1 MKRINSRIETV
12 QLFLRSFDTGKLSI
26 ETKLPI
32 HCTRDSWKSTLE
44 FLFQFVRSRRTLHGT
59 SASYSRFSRFEPRVI
74 RFLFFRAPFVSSSRF
89 LLKRNEGGHPSPPFF
104 PPYSICTTYTQ
115 FHAIRVVDTVAWNA
129 NSQAL
134 WLSTSYVSSII
145 SLEYRP
151 SSYIALAPDYAYIS
165 ITRIGPTRKIKPL
178 VDFTDRDF
186 VNCPRSK

>member
-74 RFLFFRAPFVSSSRF
+74 RFLFFRTPFVSSSRF
-89 LLKRNEGGHPSPPFF
+89 LLKRNEGGYPPPPPFSRRIPSARRTRNFTRFVSSTRSHGTRTAKPFDYRPATYRRLSVWNTGHPRISPSPP
-104 PPYSICTTYTQ
+104 IM
-115 FHAIRVVDTVAWNA
+115 
-129 NSQAL
+129 L
-134 WLSTSYVSSII
+134 I
-145 SLEYRP
+145 SR
-151 SSYIALAPDYAYIS
+151 
-165 ITRIGPTRKIKPL
+165 
-178 VDFTDRDF
+178 
-186 VNCPRSK
+186 

>member
-74 RFLFFRAPFVSSSRF
+74 RFLFFRTPFVSSSRF
-89 LLKRNEGGHPSPPFF
+89 LLKRNEGGHPSPPPPFF
-104 PPYSICTTYTQ
+104 PAV
-115 FHAIRVVDTVAWNA
+115 FHLHDVHAISRDSCRRHGRMEREQPSPLIIDQLRIVDYQFGI
-129 NSQAL
+129 QAIL
-134 WLSTSYVSSII
+134 V
-145 SLEYRP
+145 YRP
-151 SSYIALAPDYAYIS
+151 
-165 ITRIGPTRKIKPL
+165 R
-178 VDFTDRDF
+178 
-186 VNCPRSK
+186 PRLCLYLDNTNWPHAKD